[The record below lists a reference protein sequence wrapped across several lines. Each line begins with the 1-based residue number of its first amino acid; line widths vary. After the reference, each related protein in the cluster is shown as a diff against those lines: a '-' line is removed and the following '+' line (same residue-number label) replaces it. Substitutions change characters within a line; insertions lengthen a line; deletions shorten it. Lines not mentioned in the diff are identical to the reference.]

1 MFGTG
6 NGLAAL
12 GGFMTLFLILL
23 GILWLLVPFA
33 IFGIKPL
40 LRQLITEQK
49 RTNEVL
55 TRISQQIHPIAQA
68 IVDGTRVAPLPTPEQ
83 PDPPKDLRTLGE
95 IIREARSP

>member
-55 TRISQQIHPIAQA
+55 TRISQQIHPIALA
-68 IVDGTRVAPLPTPEQ
+68 IVVLIAAVPPLRRALAVSPTIA
-83 PDPPKDLRTLGE
+83 LRAE
-95 IIREARSP
+95 